1 MNIAIWIIAICE
13 VLRMLQNI
21 QQLLQLKANNKKID
35 EQIEDMCK
43 LSKGLKSESED

>member
-13 VLRMLQNI
+13 VFRMLQNF

-35 EQIEDMCK
+35 KQIEDMRRLSEGSK
-43 LSKGLKSESED
+43 LESEE